1 MNQRTKLKAL
11 KMKNLEQVP
20 VVGVGLL
27 GGSVGLALQ
36 AIGFAGRRVG
46 VGRRAS
52 SLRKAMAVD
61 AVDEVTR
68 DIAKGV
74 AGADLIVLCSPIGRF
89 EPLLRGMAEAL
100 KPGAIVTDVGSTKV
114 HVVRIAQRLL
124 PKHVHFVGS
133 HPIAGSEKTGVA
145 FARADLFERALCL
158 VTPTKHTNKAAVQTV
173 RAFWKSLG
181 AHVQSISPADHDRL
195 LARVS
200 HLPHVVATALVHL
213 SLKNDAIDLAGPGF
227 ADTTRTASGDPA
239 MWTDILATNRKA
251 MVRNIDQLITELTRL
266 RNRLERDQL
275 QAVCDWLA
283 AGKQARD
290 RWIDRRYRKKVLPP

>member
-1 MNQRTKLKAL
+1 
-11 KMKNLEQVP
+11 MKNLEQVT

-36 AIGFAGRRVG
+36 AVGFAGRRVG

-74 AGADLIVLCSPIGRF
+74 AGADLVVLCSPIGRF
-89 EPLLRGMAEAL
+89 EPLLRRMAESL

-158 VTPTKHTNKAAVQTV
+158 VTPTKRTDKAAVQTV
-173 RAFWKSLG
+173 RAFWASLG
-181 AHVQSISPADHDRL
+181 GHVQLILPANHDRL

-213 SLKNDAIDLAGPGF
+213 SLKNDAIDLAGTGF

-239 MWTDILATNRKA
+239 MWTDILGTNQKA

-266 RNRLERDQL
+266 RNRLKRDQL

>member
-1 MNQRTKLKAL
+1 
-11 KMKNLEQVP
+11 MKNLEQVT

-36 AIGFAGRRVG
+36 AVGFSGRRVG

-52 SLRKAMAVD
+52 SLCKAMAVE

-68 DIAKGV
+68 DITKGV
-74 AGADLIVLCSPIGRF
+74 ADADLVVLCSPISRF

-100 KPGAIVTDVGSTKV
+100 KPGAIVTDVGSTKA
-114 HVVRIAQRLL
+114 HVVRIAKRLL
-124 PKHVHFVGS
+124 PKYVHFVGS
-133 HPIAGSEKTGVA
+133 HPIAGSEKTSVA

-158 VTPTKHTNKAAVQTV
+158 VTPTKRTDKAAVQTV
-173 RAFWKSLG
+173 RMFWASLG
-181 AHVQSISPADHDRL
+181 GHVQLISPADHDRL

-239 MWTDILATNRKA
+239 MWTDILGTNQKA
-251 MVRNIDQLITELTRL
+251 MVRSIDQLITELTRL
-266 RNRLERDQL
+266 RKRLERDQL

-283 AGKQARD
+283 TGKQARD